1 MTADMRVDILI
12 VGAGFSGLGMAIQ
25 LRRAG
30 IESFLVI
37 EKNEDLGGTWHENRY
52 PGCACDIPSHLYSFS
67 FDRNPEWSRMYA
79 PQREI
84 WEYLRDCARRYG
96 IVPYI
101 RFSTPLQEAVWD
113 DAEGLWRVTAGD
125 GLRIEARVL
134 VTGMGALH
142 VPHYPELP
150 GLERFTGRSFHSA
163 AWDSAAP
170 LDGKNIAVIG
180 TGASAVQFM
189 PQIAPRAGRLYHFQR
204 TPAWI
209 VPKLDH
215 AIPDRWRQRFRR
227 LPGVMQLFRWLL
239 FWSLEI
245 RVSSFLGNGRVRRLG
260 TKVAQRHLE
269 HQIADPK
276 LRAALTPNYEFG
288 CKRVLLSSDF
298 YPALTLPNVEL
309 VTEPI
314 AEVREKSIVTADGKE
329 RLIDVLIFGT
339 GFHATVLLHGASILG
354 RGGVSFADA
363 FRQRRSAFLGVTA
376 RGFPN
381 LFMLLG
387 PNTGLGHN
395 SVVLM
400 IESQI
405 RYVMSCLKLM
415 RRKGRSVMEV
425 REDCQERFGD
435 FLRKRLA
442 GTVWQAGGCRSWYQ
456 DPATGENPTIWP
468 GSVGDYQRRTRS
480 VSAADYELRG
490 RRDGVLGKRSGIR

>member
-1 MTADMRVDILI
+1 M
-12 VGAGFSGLGMAIQ
+12 
-25 LRRAG
+25 
-30 IESFLVI
+30 E
-37 EKNEDLGGTWHENRY
+37 
-52 PGCACDIPSHLYSFS
+52 
-67 FDRNPEWSRMYA
+67 
-79 PQREI
+79 
-84 WEYLRDCARRYG
+84 
-96 IVPYI
+96 
-101 RFSTPLQEAVWD
+101 
-113 DAEGLWRVTAGD
+113 
-125 GLRIEARVL
+125 
-134 VTGMGALH
+134 
-142 VPHYPELP
+142 
-150 GLERFTGRSFHSA
+150 
-163 AWDSAAP
+163 AP
-170 LDGKNIAVIG
+170 LDGKYVAVIG

-215 AIPDRWRQRFRR
+215 AIPDGWRQRFRR
-227 LPGVMQLFRWLL
+227 LPGVMRLFRWLL

-276 LRAALTPNYEFG
+276 LRAALTPTYEFG

-329 RLIDVLIFGT
+329 RPIDVLIFGT
-339 GFHATVLLHGASILG
+339 GFHATVLLHGARILG

-363 FRQRRSAFLGVTA
+363 WGQRKSAFLGVTA

-395 SVVLM
+395 FVVLM
-400 IESQI
+400 IEAQI
-405 RYVMSCLKLM
+405 RYVMSCLKLV

-435 FLRKRLA
+435 FEGGELDELLLDGERSIEQEG
-442 GTVWQAGGCRSWYQ
+442 GTRQAQ
-456 DPATGENPTIWP
+456 
-468 GSVGDYQRRTRS
+468 
-480 VSAADYELRG
+480 ELRDPVHVAELGCFLASPEAEGISGQTFQVHGGTIVLAESLDDVEGAFQEAVTG
-490 RRDGVLGKRSGIR
+490 RPSSLPVRWKWRR